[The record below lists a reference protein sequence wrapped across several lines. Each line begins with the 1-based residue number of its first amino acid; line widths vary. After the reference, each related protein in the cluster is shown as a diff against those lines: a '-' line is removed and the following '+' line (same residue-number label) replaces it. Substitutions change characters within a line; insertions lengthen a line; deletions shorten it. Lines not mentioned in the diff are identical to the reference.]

1 MIELTVFE
9 WLKKNLPGV
18 KVCVEEPKGV
28 KGKFVLVEK
37 TGGTESIGLNSAT
50 FAVQAYSDTRYEAAE
65 LNEKV
70 KEAMYKMAESNGG
83 VATKVELN
91 SDYNFTDLNT
101 KRYRFQSVYDITYY
115 KN

>member
-9 WLKKNLPGV
+9 WLKKNLPGT
-18 KVCVEEPKGV
+18 KVSVEEPKGA
-28 KGKFVLVEK
+28 GDKFVLVEK
-37 TGGTESIGLNSAT
+37 TGGTESVGLNNAIFT
-50 FAVQAYSDTRYEAAE
+50 IQAYGKTRYEAAE
-65 LNEKV
+65 LNEIV
-70 KEAMYKMAESNGG
+70 KDAMYRMAESNG

-91 SDYNFTDLNT
+91 SDYNFTDLAT

>member
-9 WLKKNLPGV
+9 WLKRNLPGI
-18 KVCVEEPKGV
+18 KVYLEEPKGA
-28 KGKFVLVEK
+28 GDKFVLVEK
-37 TGGTESIGLNSAT
+37 TGGTESVGLNSAT
-50 FAVQAYSDTRYEAAE
+50 FAVQAYGGTRYEAAE
-65 LNEKV
+65 LNEMV
-70 KEAMYKMAESNGG
+70 KEAMYKMAESNGI
-83 VATKVELN
+83 ATKVELN

>member
-9 WLKKNLPGV
+9 WLKRNLSGIEV
-18 KVCVEEPKGV
+18 HLEEPKGARD
-28 KGKFVLVEK
+28 KFVLVEK
-37 TGGTESIGLNSAT
+37 TGGTESVGLNSAT
-50 FAVQAYSDTRYEAAE
+50 FAVQAYGKTRHEAAE

-70 KEAMYKMAESNGG
+70 KEAMYKMAGPDS

-91 SDYNFTDLNT
+91 SDYNFTDLTT

-115 KN
+115 N

>member
-9 WLKKNLPGV
+9 WLKKNLPGT
-18 KVCVEEPKGV
+18 KVFVEEPKGA
-28 KGKFVLVEK
+28 GTKFVLVEK
-37 TGGTESIGLNSAT
+37 TGGTESVGLNSAT
-50 FAVQAYSDTRYEAAE
+50 LTVQAYGGTRYEAAE
-65 LNEKV
+65 LNEMV
-70 KEAMYKMAESNGG
+70 KEAMYKMAESNGIT
-83 VATKVELN
+83 TKVELN